1 MVAPEPFAAPVTF
14 VAPVTVQVNVVPDTA
29 FGLVIATL
37 VLCPEQIVWFD
48 AEASGVGLT
57 VTT

>member
-14 VAPVTVQVNVVPDTA
+14 VEPVTVQVKVVPDTA

-37 VLCPEQIVWFD
+37 VL
-48 AEASGVGLT
+48 
-57 VTT
+57 